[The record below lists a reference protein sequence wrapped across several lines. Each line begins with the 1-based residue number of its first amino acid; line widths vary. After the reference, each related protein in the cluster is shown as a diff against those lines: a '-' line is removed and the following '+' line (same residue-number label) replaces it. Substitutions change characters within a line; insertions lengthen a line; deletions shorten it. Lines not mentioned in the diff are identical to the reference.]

1 MFFCYIIIKNLGGDV
16 ANEFSNKCK
25 TNNYIVAKEKYFEDI
40 GYEWLKNKESQIK
53 QSSYYNYKFIVEKYL
68 ISYFGK
74 KDIRKLHDFGDFID
88 ELSTNLAPKTIRD
101 IFNVLK
107 MILTYYEE
115 TYNKKL
121 KYKRT
126 ILPKIE
132 KKEIEIFTSRE
143 RERIENYCIEQNTL
157 KSIGI
162 LICLNTGMRL
172 GELCALKWENIDLTE
187 KCFYIKE
194 TLQRVYKG
202 KKEKSAVII
211 GPPKTKCS
219 LRTIPMNSKLYN
231 LLKPISRKYKK
242 EKFFLTG
249 KIVYIEPRGY
259 QDFFKNILKKTNVK
273 KRNFHATRHTFATK
287 CIEVGMDIKTLSK
300 ILGHANVQITMN
312 TYVHSSKKQ
321 MKKYL
326 ERL

>member
-143 RERIENYCIEQNTL
+143 RERIENYCIEQN
-157 KSIGI
+157 
-162 LICLNTGMRL
+162 
-172 GELCALKWENIDLTE
+172 
-187 KCFYIKE
+187 
-194 TLQRVYKG
+194 
-202 KKEKSAVII
+202 
-211 GPPKTKCS
+211 
-219 LRTIPMNSKLYN
+219 KLYN